1 MNLHSFFVRALSSV
15 LVISMLTLPCA
26 QTARASLMT
35 TESFINEQSQSTPR
49 GRILMLLEKDQV
61 VKKLKEFGVSPNE
74 AKERIASLSDAEVAE
89 MNSKLDHLPA
99 GADAAEAILGTALVV
114 FLVLLITDILCLTK
128 VFRFTRCAS

>member
-1 MNLHSFFVRALSSV
+1 MKLNSYFVRALSPV
-15 LVISMLTLPCA
+15 LVASLLILPCA
-26 QTARASLMT
+26 QNARASLVN
-35 TESFINEQSQSTPR
+35 TESYLAEQTQSTPR
-49 GRILMLLEKDQV
+49 GRILMLIEKEQV

-74 AKERIASLSDAEVAE
+74 AKERIASLSDAEITE
-89 MNSKLDHLPA
+89 LNSKIDHLPA